1 MLLVT
6 LGSEFKI
13 LVRLIYF
20 LYTEGGVSCLWLEL
34 TSAGMLS
41 LGTLPQVKEDV
52 EKKDRSTTSSIYGAL
67 RSGGTVSQQS
77 TLASTLHSIYDTL

>member
-41 LGTLPQVKEDV
+41 LGILPQVKEDV
-52 EKKDRSTTSSIYGAL
+52 EKKDESTGPSCNQQHRWSIE
-67 RSGGTVSQQS
+67 V
-77 TLASTLHSIYDTL
+77 